1 MKTRNSRTA
10 LALLLACAV
19 LTAGCRLER
28 SALNGMGQVS
38 PMQYCPGD
46 TVTASYD
53 LLREETCPADV
64 DCAMHFPTM
73 NITSAP
79 EAFPPRTVRAFADS
93 FTFAP
98 SADSVAVTFDIDRD
112 AVTIPTSRFD
122 GSTRIF
128 VQRTNLR
135 DQTHTIGRITGTLD
149 SELLHEGVCS
159 GNTPINLPAD
169 VPGPPRVSPNMR
181 LAELCN
187 TNGVPVTVEFVL
199 VGGSFSASVLPGR
212 CLTPGADGVPAEAAN
227 ARTISANAPD
237 LSARCSATMQQ
248 PPRPLRTVARM
259 ACR

>member
-10 LALLLACAV
+10 LALLLACAA
-19 LTAGCRLER
+19 LAAGCRLER
-28 SALNGMGQVS
+28 SALNGMGQVT

-135 DQTHTIGRITGTLD
+135 DQTHTISRITGTLD

-159 GNTPINLPAD
+159 GNTPVNLPAEI
-169 VPGPPRVSPNMR
+169 PGPPRLSPNMR
-181 LAELCN
+181 LSELCN
-187 TNGVPVTVEFVL
+187 TNGVPIMVEVSTTS
-199 VGGSFSASVLPGR
+199 GSMTFNLLPGR
-212 CLTPGADGVPAEAAN
+212 CLQPGVDGVPADLAN
-227 ARTISANAPD
+227 ARTIGVSAPD